1 VATTNQNDLTW
12 LLNDFVNRTTG
23 AVSALVTS
31 RDGMEVASLNH
42 DRKKGEADTLSAIAS
57 GLHSLAL
64 GADRLLNGA
73 GSVRQ
78 VVVELDGG
86 HLFVMAAGEGALLS
100 VLVDADGEV
109 GQISYEMTLRVKQV
123 PHYLYVAPR
132 SEPASAGTTVQ

>member
-1 VATTNQNDLTW
+1 MATQQNELTW
-12 LLNDFVNRTTG
+12 LLNDFVSKTTG

-42 DRKKGEADTLSAIAS
+42 DDDGEADTLSAIAS

-64 GADRLLNGA
+64 GAGRLLKGA
-73 GSVRQ
+73 GAVRQ

-100 VLVDADGEV
+100 VLVDADGDV
-109 GQISYEMTLRVKQV
+109 GQVSYELDFLVKGV
-123 PHYLYVAPR
+123 RHYLSVAPR
-132 SEPASAGTTVQ
+132 AVPAAAGTAVQ